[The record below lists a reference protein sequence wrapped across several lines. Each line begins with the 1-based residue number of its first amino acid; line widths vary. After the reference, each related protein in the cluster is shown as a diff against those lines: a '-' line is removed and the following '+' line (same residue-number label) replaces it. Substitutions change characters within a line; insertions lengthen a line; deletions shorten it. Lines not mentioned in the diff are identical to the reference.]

1 MTLPPTMRAVLLTRH
16 GDLDALVLDPA
27 WPTPQPGP
35 GEVLIRVDACAINN
49 TDINTRIGWYAQGDD
64 NGAWGE
70 SLRFPIIQGAD
81 VCGVVAQ
88 VGDGVP
94 HERVGE
100 RVITDPW
107 VRDPAAPDD
116 LDRAGYIGSEVDGGY
131 ADFMVVPAINAH
143 GVSTRL
149 SAVQLASFAT
159 SAGTALDMLRRA
171 NVGPGD
177 RVLITGASG
186 GVGSYAVQLTRAFG
200 AIPVGVC
207 DPAKASLVREYGAVE
222 TIARDADPTKLDPFD
237 VVVDVVGG
245 DQWPALLEALRR
257 GGRYVVSGAI
267 GGPLVEL
274 DLRTL
279 YLKDL
284 VLIGATITPPAVF
297 AELVELIESG
307 AIKPAVAATFPLEQ
321 VHDAQR
327 TFVEKN
333 FVGKIV
339 LVLADS

>member
-1 MTLPPTMRAVLLTRH
+1 MTVPPTMRAVLLTRH
-16 GDLDALVLDPA
+16 GELDALELDSA
-27 WPTPQPGP
+27 WPTPQPEP
-35 GEVLIRVDACAINN
+35 GEVVIRVDACAINN
-49 TDINTRIGWYAQGDD
+49 TDINTRVGWYAQGDD

-70 SLRFPIIQGAD
+70 PLRFPIIQGAD

-88 VGDGVP
+88 VGEGVP

-116 LDRAGYIGSEVDGGY
+116 LDRAGYIGSEINGGY

-171 NVGPGD
+171 KVGPGD

-186 GVGSYAVQLTRAFG
+186 GVGLYAVQLAKAFG
-200 AIPVGVC
+200 AKPVAVC
-207 DPAKASLVREYGAVE
+207 DPTKASLVREFGAVE
-222 TIARDADPTKLDPFD
+222 TIDRAADPTELGPFD

-245 DQWPALLEALRR
+245 PQWPLLLRALRR

-267 GGPLVEL
+267 GGPIVEL

-279 YLKDL
+279 YLQDL
-284 VLIGATITPPAVF
+284 VLIGATITQPAVF
-297 AELVELIESG
+297 AELVELIEGG
-307 AIKPAVAATFPLEQ
+307 AIKPAVAATFPLEEI
-321 VHDAQR
+321 HAAQR
-327 TFVEKN
+327 MFVEKN

-339 LVLADS
+339 LDLAGS

>member
-1 MTLPPTMRAVLLTRH
+1 MTVPPTMRAVLLTRH
-16 GDLDALVLDPA
+16 GDLEALVLDPA

-35 GEVLIRVDACAINN
+35 GELVIRVDACAINN
-49 TDINTRIGWYAQGDD
+49 TDINTRVGWYAQGDD

-70 SLRFPIIQGAD
+70 PLAFPIIQGAD
-81 VCGVVAQ
+81 VSGVVAQ
-88 VGDGVP
+88 VGEGVP

-116 LDRAGYIGSEVDGGY
+116 LDRAGYIGSEINGGY
-131 ADFMVVPAINAH
+131 ADFLVVPAINAH

-171 NVGPGD
+171 EVGPGE

-186 GVGSYAVQLTRAFG
+186 GVGLYAVQLARAFG

-207 DPAKASLVREYGAVE
+207 DPAKAALVCEFGAAE
-222 TIARDADPTKLDPFD
+222 TIDRAANPTELEPFD

-245 DQWPALLEALRR
+245 PHWPSLLEALRR

-284 VLIGATITPPAVF
+284 VLIGATITQPAVF
-297 AELVELIESG
+297 AELVELIEGG
-307 AIKPAVAATFPLEQ
+307 AIKPAVAATFSLEQ
-321 VHDAQR
+321 VHEAQR
-327 TFVEKN
+327 MFVEKN

-339 LVLADS
+339 LDLAGS